1 MAIIDR
7 IKIEARLF
15 KNRKEERWIDL
26 FILLEEVV
34 HFSACALPVCVR
46 TRTGRQ
52 ADRWSKRWE
61 TFRLKFAYGRCII
74 IVDTFY
80 SSFLKGRCYMQT
92 QIKKWGNSLA
102 LRIPKLLALDANLK
116 QNKMVELSIDKD
128 SIIITPIGEK
138 EYSLEKLLKGVTKSN
153 LHGEFNTGASVGK
166 EN

>member
-15 KNRKEERWIDL
+15 KNRRQERWIDL

-34 HFSACALPVCVR
+34 HF
-46 TRTGRQ
+46 
-52 ADRWSKRWE
+52 WSKIWD
-61 TFRLKFAYGRCII
+61 TFRLKFACGRCII

-92 QIKKWGNSLA
+92 TIKKWGNSLA

-116 QNKMVELSIDKD
+116 QNKLVDISIEKN
-128 SIIITPIGEK
+128 SIIIRPVGEK
-138 EYSLEKLLKGVTKSN
+138 EYSLEKLLKGVTKNN
-153 LHGEFNTGASVGK
+153 LHGEFNTGAPVGK
-166 EN
+166 EIW